1 MSDIMSWGRFD
12 PPVKNDFTKN
22 KSAFQERYK
31 INKMGVDFIS
41 EAQDNFR
48 DPDTKNKRTKE

>member
-1 MSDIMSWGRFD
+1 MSWGRFD

-31 INKMGVDFIS
+31 INKMGVDFIT

-48 DPDTKNKRTKE
+48 DPEAKNKRSKE

>member
-1 MSDIMSWGRFD
+1 MSTILAWGQMD
-12 PPVKNDFTKN
+12 PPVKNDFTGN
-22 KSAFQERYK
+22 KGAFQEKYK

-48 DPDTKNKRTKE
+48 NPD